1 MAYLALCVWECF
13 FCEAG
18 CQKLRDAF
26 VGSQSLLGDAYR
38 ALLEMV
44 LGFPQRYP
52 WRWDYAVHQRGS
64 RLSLSLES
72 YACKYGDLTFKIR
85 VKKKSRVSPFT
96 NVMVLCHLSGK
107 EAAGLAP
114 LVRAHRCW
122 HQLCSAPGQQAPRL
136 PVCGVKSK

>member
-13 FCEAG
+13 FCEGG

-85 VKKKSRVSPFT
+85 VKKKKPC
-96 NVMVLCHLSGK
+96 L
-107 EAAGLAP
+107 P
-114 LVRAHRCW
+114 LH
-122 HQLCSAPGQQAPRL
+122 
-136 PVCGVKSK
+136 